1 MWKNLKAWAIALT
14 NMLHTTYILLH
25 GDKWLNGHDHGGR
38 DCAVCLPHYKG
49 VIRASYHHY
58 FNISNTLWHPD
69 MFKYVIFIDGYNWP
83 CDHTTPKLK
92 YLHMLLINCPEC
104 DCLWA
109 FLTPRWDLVLIS
121 SWNTANRWVTFL
133 LYFTHYTN
141 LRSVINGEPDEL
153 LCHCRSGFC
162 EPHRFTL
169 NSWINTST
177 KQKVKL
183 LMKNKF

>member
-1 MWKNLKAWAIALT
+1 MWKNLKAIALA

-58 FNISNTLWHPD
+58 FNISNTLCQPD
-69 MFKYVIFIDGYNWP
+69 MFKYAIFIHGYYWP

-92 YLHMLLINCPEC
+92 YLHMLLINSPWIW
-104 DCLWA
+104 L
-109 FLTPRWDLVLIS
+109 FVSLLDLLGFG

-162 EPHRFTL
+162 EPHHFTL
-169 NSWINTST
+169 NSWINTSE